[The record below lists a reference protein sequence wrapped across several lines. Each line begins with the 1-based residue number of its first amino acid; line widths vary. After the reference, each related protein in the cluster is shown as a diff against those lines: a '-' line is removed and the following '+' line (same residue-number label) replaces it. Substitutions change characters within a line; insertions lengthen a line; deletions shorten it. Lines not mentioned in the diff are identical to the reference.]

1 MSKPELPR
9 HSSIRWVASRSAL
22 WEVFFWLILTS
33 IQSGTGE
40 FLDDGLGMSRGETVY
55 SDLDIPQIEALPDTA
70 MHRVVDLAV
79 VAADKE
85 GA

>member
-1 MSKPELPR
+1 MIP
-9 HSSIRWVASRSAL
+9 
-22 WEVFFWLILTS
+22 

-40 FLDDGLGMSRGETVY
+40 FLDHDTGLTRGETVY
-55 SDLDIPQIEALPDTA
+55 SDLDISQIESLPDTA
-70 MHRVVDLAV
+70 MHREVDLAV